1 MSWSR
6 MMEKERYDY
15 IDTLR
20 LCSILFIVLSH
31 FDGECFYYLTG
42 ISMMQTH
49 LARDGKLGLLMYGW
63 TGKYALALLCV
74 ISGFLTAMKYAGKK
88 ECDVG
93 EFIISRYF
101 RLMLP
106 VMVSGFLFGIV
117 LKLTGE
123 PVNVSAYLKTA
134 LIPGWSEANRNLW
147 CIGSFLV
154 GNILICLICYLQR
167 RGFRPMVL
175 YPGLLMLLVLLGDV
189 WLLAVVAGGFCYEA
203 AWRLRQSGLAENWW
217 LLGILPMVWLLPRG
231 EESTVIYYR
240 DIAAAMLIVAAFY
253 CLPVLQRLFACRFLK
268 PLKKCCYSLF
278 VVHGMT
284 LFLLGAAWNLVQR
297 LGISSGGGIFI
308 SLFAIIFCID
318 LLAAYVVYYLSEVKL
333 YRTIVKRFLPDR

>member
-1 MSWSR
+1 
-6 MMEKERYDY
+6 
-15 IDTLR
+15 
-20 LCSILFIVLSH
+20 
-31 FDGECFYYLTG
+31 
-42 ISMMQTH
+42 
-49 LARDGKLGLLMYGW
+49 
-63 TGKYALALLCV
+63 
-74 ISGFLTAMKYAGKK
+74 
-88 ECDVG
+88 
-93 EFIISRYF
+93 
-101 RLMLP
+101 
-106 VMVSGFLFGIV
+106 
-117 LKLTGE
+117 
-123 PVNVSAYLKTA
+123 
-134 LIPGWSEANRNLW
+134 
-147 CIGSFLV
+147 
-154 GNILICLICYLQR
+154 
-167 RGFRPMVL
+167 MVL

>member
-1 MSWSR
+1 
-6 MMEKERYDY
+6 MEKERYDY

-31 FDGECFYYLTG
+31 FDGECFSYLTG

-49 LARDGKLGLLMYGW
+49 LSKDGRLGLLMYGW

-74 ISGFLTAMKYAGKK
+74 ISGFLTAMKYARRK

-93 EFIISRYF
+93 EFIITRYF

-106 VMVSGFLFGIV
+106 VMANCFLFGIV
-117 LKLTGE
+117 LKVIGE
-123 PVNVSAYLKTA
+123 PVNVSAYLKTSV
-134 LIPGWSEANRNLW
+134 IPGWSEANRNLW
-147 CIGSFLV
+147 CIGSFLI
-154 GNILICLICYLQR
+154 GNILICLICYLQEY
-167 RGFRPMVL
+167 GFRRMAL
-175 YPGLLMLLVLLGDV
+175 YIGLLLLLVLLGDV
-189 WLLAVVAGGFCYEA
+189 WLAATVAGGFCFEIA
-203 AWRLRQSGLAENWW
+203 LRLKQSGLVGNWW
-217 LLGILPMVWLLPRG
+217 LLGIVPMVWILPRG
-231 EESTVIYYR
+231 EESTVMYYR
-240 DIAAAMLIVAAFY
+240 DIAAAVLIMTAFY
-253 CLPVLQRLFACRFLK
+253 CLPVLQRLFACKFLK

-278 VVHGMT
+278 IVHGMT
-284 LFLLGAAWNLVQR
+284 LFLLGPAWNLVQR

-308 SLFAIIFCID
+308 SLFTIIFCID